1 MFRLILKRAG
11 RCQQWLHIAL
21 RDTDLHI
28 YSTQTTDKQDL
39 IWGLIIISPANI
51 SSVIWSLSYYKSL
64 LLFLFIFLLLL
75 HLPPVL
81 TLFFLLIS

>member
-28 YSTQTTDKQDL
+28 NSTQTTDKQDL
-39 IWGLIIISPANI
+39 IWALIIISPADI

-64 LLFLFIFLLLL
+64 LLFLFIFLLL